1 MLRSLARCPIS
12 HTLSAAES
20 RFGEEKSHR
29 NHLQHMKNGISNCY
43 VNGVS
48 NVYIYIHVCVCV
60 FVNISMQYVYIQT
73 CIFHTYIY
81 ICIFTEVD
89 IYSKSRLYLQGML
102 TWVFCLQC
110 RTKLCTNYSRSKHDL
125 LNDFHFVYRIW
136 NTTPVRI
143 SHHSGK
149 ASIKIISQAEF
160 CQSNHKPK
168 FELLLQK
175 KSAPLEPSKQ
185 PRLLYTSW
193 HSIHMPSR
201 NPQLLTAACQRL

>member
-1 MLRSLARCPIS
+1 MNSFFPKKKQPKSTQLPLVCVGGEKNPPEILQPKMLRSLARCPIS

-29 NHLQHMKNGISNCY
+29 NHLQHMKNGICNCY

-48 NVYIYIHVCVCV
+48 NVYIYIYVCV
-60 FVNISMQYVYIQT
+60 FVNISMQHVYIQT
-73 CIFHTYIY
+73 CIFYTY

-125 LNDFHFVYRIW
+125 LNDFHFVYRI
-136 NTTPVRI
+136 
-143 SHHSGK
+143 
-149 ASIKIISQAEF
+149 
-160 CQSNHKPK
+160 
-168 FELLLQK
+168 
-175 KSAPLEPSKQ
+175 
-185 PRLLYTSW
+185 
-193 HSIHMPSR
+193 
-201 NPQLLTAACQRL
+201 